1 MSKNDECWVKPEKGI
16 WIERLLLI
24 SHSEKKYSE
33 PMKKNGQIHGNNIW
47 FLSRMFC

>member
-33 PMKKNGQIHGNNIW
+33 PMKKNHKRCGKAKK
-47 FLSRMFC
+47 RAVMVR